1 MVTGGTDSSSERCGF
16 EREGRIIAVHGSGD
30 KVMGL
35 PENFLHVG
43 ETGPGIGSA
52 LPELNRLLA
61 EPLGS
66 PGSFPAFSVMVI
78 DEMVV
83 INENLRLVYWLGQY

>member
-1 MVTGGTDSSSERCGF
+1 MVTGGIDNSSERCGF
-16 EREGRIIAVHGSGD
+16 EREQRITAVYGGGD

-52 LPELNRLLA
+52 
-61 EPLGS
+61 
-66 PGSFPAFSVMVI
+66 
-78 DEMVV
+78 
-83 INENLRLVYWLGQY
+83 Q